1 MIVGSAIFWFI
12 VLCLKYNPFVS
23 WLTDLRNES
32 KNKVIVV
39 LSLFYKSPFFWLWLA
54 AVPYKILTKMET
66 FQHAMFYL
74 PLWYICP
81 TGICLIVW
89 HYQLKHTWPGKKPD
103 QIKEH
108 IRGSIVAEEKGLVK
122 ALSKCTDDGCLP
134 IIADIKIPGHYET
147 MHFFTIGRPGCG
159 KSQLFY
165 RIIQKV
171 MERGDKA
178 VIYDFKGDQVAKFF
192 DSEEHILFNPFDSR
206 CANWNIFNEIE
217 SPLDIRS
224 ISNSLIPI
232 TGSDPY
238 WSNAARDV
246 FSGIL
251 TACYQAGR
259 GTNEEVYKCCNMPA
273 KDLSDFLTRYKG
285 AETATRHLAQDK
297 AAQSILSV
305 MGSSTQCFEY
315 LRNISGDFSIK
326 KWATDDKDRRSVF
339 LTNYSEISD
348 TIRPVLSLFIE
359 LAGKRVLSLPDDR
372 QRRFFFFIDEFGT
385 LNNLPTIPVML
396 TNGRSKGVSVWI
408 AIQDMGQIEKIYGKE
423 TSQTI
428 LNSCAT
434 TFTFAVNDPYTADYL
449 SRKIGDREIRQT
461 NVSESTGTRD
471 SGPSQTVSQQT
482 LNERVVLPSEI
493 MSMPNLTFLLKF
505 PEYNVTPVGLDIV
518 SLPDKS
524 AAYMPRDDIRLKVEA
539 SELQG
544 TGTPEKKQEE
554 AEKNEDDE
562 FVI

>member
-1 MIVGSAIFWFI
+1 MIAGSVIFWLI
-12 VLCLKYNPFVS
+12 ILGLKYNPFKS
-23 WLTDLRNES
+23 WFIDLQDEN
-32 KNKVIVV
+32 KNKFIVI
-39 LSLFYKSPFFWLWLA
+39 LSLFYKSPYFWLWLA

-66 FQHAMFYL
+66 LQHAIFYM

-81 TGICLIVW
+81 TGLCLIVW

-108 IRGSIVAEEKGLVK
+108 IRGSTVAEEKALVK
-122 ALSKCTDDGCLP
+122 ALSKCTDEGCLP
-134 IIADIKIPGHYET
+134 IIANIKIPVHYET
-147 MHFFTIGRPGCG
+147 THFFTIGRPGCG

-192 DSEEHILFNPFDSR
+192 DPKEHILFNPFDSR

-217 SPLDIRS
+217 SPLDVRS

-259 GTNEEVYKCCNMPA
+259 NSNDDVYKCCNMPA
-273 KDLSDFLTRYKG
+273 KDLSEFLARYKG
-285 AETATRHLAQDK
+285 TETATRHIAQDK

-315 LRNISGDFSIK
+315 LRNITGDFSIK

-449 SRKIGDREIRQT
+449 SKKIGDREIRQT
-461 NVSESTGTRD
+461 NVSESTGARD
-471 SGPSQTVSQQT
+471 SGPSQTTSQQT
-482 LNERVVLPSEI
+482 LNERVVLPSQI
-493 MSMPNLTFLLKF
+493 MNMPNMTFLLKF
-505 PEYNVTPVGLDIV
+505 PEYDVTPVGLDIV

-524 AAYMPRDDIRLKVEA
+524 AAYMARDDIRLSVEK
-539 SELQG
+539 SGQEENK
-544 TGTPEKKQEE
+544 TPEREQED
-554 AEKNEDDE
+554 AHRNEDNE
-562 FVI
+562 FLI